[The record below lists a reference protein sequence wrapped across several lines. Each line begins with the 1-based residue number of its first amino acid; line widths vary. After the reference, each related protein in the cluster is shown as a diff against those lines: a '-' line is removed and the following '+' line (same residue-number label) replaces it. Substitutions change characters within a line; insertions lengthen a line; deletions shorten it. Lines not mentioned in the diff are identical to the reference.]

1 MRAVVD
7 TNVLVAGLIRPRGA
21 PGEVLR
27 RLRDAHFVAIV
38 SRPLLEK
45 LEAVLARPWL
55 REKYEVHDR
64 DVEALLRL
72 LVLRAELVTPTVPI
86 RRCRDPHDDSFLEAA
101 VAGAADR
108 IVSGDADLLSLD
120 RHAGIAI
127 VTPAAFVAELD

>member
-38 SRPLLEK
+38 SRPLLEEI
-45 LEAVLARPWL
+45 EAVLARPWL
-55 REKYEVHDR
+55 REKYEVDDR

-72 LVLRAELVTPTVPI
+72 LVLRAELVTPAVPI
-86 RRCRDPHDDSFLEAA
+86 RRCRDPHDDCFLEAA

-108 IVSGDADLLSLD
+108 IASGDADLLSLGH
-120 RHAGIAI
+120 HAGIA
-127 VTPAAFVAELD
+127 VVAPAAFVAELD